1 MQVCVKTFV
10 ALVHKPNDTFG
21 GLKVYADDTQVK
33 KKRTS
38 HDPIEQW
45 FVVRLKV

>member
-21 GLKVYADDTQVK
+21 GLKIYADDTQVK
-33 KKRTS
+33 KPKKE
-38 HDPIEQW
+38 HHMI
-45 FVVRLKV
+45 LLNNGL